1 MDNRRKSREKIG
13 DEILEKEKDRMVGNT
28 NITRRLRDTYPVMI
42 GVCQGEFIKNV
53 KLEEVGKLI

>member
-1 MDNRRKSREKIG
+1 MNTRGKSRGNIG
-13 DEILEKEKDRMVGNT
+13 DEILEKEKDRMLGNT

-42 GVCQGEFIKNV
+42 GVCQGEFMKNV

>member
-1 MDNRRKSREKIG
+1 MDNRWTSREKIG
-13 DEILEKEKDRMVGNT
+13 DELLEKEKDIMVE
-28 NITRRLRDTYPVMI
+28 NIDIIRRSRDTYPVMI